1 MDQNREIKQTWNNSK
16 RWKQHIDKINKKYNI
31 NISEIETK
39 KMSKK
44 WKQGGVQGGSWIT
57 NHEERKLTFTVSR

>member
-1 MDQNREIKQTWNNSK
+1 MRINKMDQNREIKQTWNNSK

-39 KMSKK
+39 KMETRIPKSKNTQNDK
-44 WKQGGVQGGSWIT
+44 
-57 NHEERKLTFTVSR
+57 NRNRE